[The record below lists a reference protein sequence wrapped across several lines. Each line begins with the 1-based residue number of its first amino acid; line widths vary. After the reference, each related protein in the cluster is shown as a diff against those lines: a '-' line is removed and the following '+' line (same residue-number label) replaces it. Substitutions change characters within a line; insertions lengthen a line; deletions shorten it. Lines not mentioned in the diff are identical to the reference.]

1 MTTKVRAVRRHGS
14 FCDYTVFNPIAP
26 HNPSIL
32 AEKIAKRI
40 TSKHNQHITII
51 MVGNTGTGK
60 SWAAI
65 DLAYETAKAVAKI
78 DLKKAVTSDSWR
90 EYFNLDHMAIITL
103 DRVVALLQNIRSHG
117 IYILDDIG
125 VGYSNRDWMKE
136 KNKGMNKIIQT
147 FRTDN
152 TCVIYTV
159 PSKGFIDK
167 VPRELVEWYFEFERS
182 EQVFSLGINSCKFLD
197 ITTLKRENKQLFIYD
212 VVHSLTGA
220 SQFVRHIARRPPD
233 ELTVPY
239 EKLRLDIARELRED
253 IAAEIEGGG
262 GSNGKNAA
270 SNDGDDGISPS
281 QMKTVHHFVDV
292 NELRKTGLS
301 VAEACEEE
309 GFNKTTY
316 EGLRNGRSGWFT
328 DYMRAAGLPIVPQ
341 DDEGGG

>member
-1 MTTKVRAVRRHGS
+1 MTNVRGVRRSGS
-14 FCDYTVFNPIAP
+14 FCDYQMVDPNDPCNA
-26 HNPSIL
+26 SIL
-32 AEKIAKRI
+32 ATKIAKRI

-65 DLAYETAKAVAKI
+65 ELAYQTALVVAEI
-78 DLKKAVTSDSWR
+78 DKGKDVKPGSWR

-103 DRVVALLQNIRSHG
+103 ERVTELLANIRSHG

-167 VPRELVEWYFEFERS
+167 VPRELVEWYFEFDRS
-182 EQVFSLGINSCKFLD
+182 EQMFSEGINACKFLD

-212 VVHSLTGA
+212 LVHSTTGA
-220 SQFVRHIARRPPD
+220 DQFVRHTARQPPD
-233 ELTVPY
+233 ELTTPY
-239 EKLRLDIARELRED
+239 EKLRTEIAIKLREE
-253 IAAEIEGGG
+253 IAAEIMG
-262 GSNGKNAA
+262 
-270 SNDGDDGISPS
+270 GDDKGNTETDVGGLSQS
-281 QMKTVHHFVDV
+281 QMGEVHQYIDV
-292 NELRKTGLS
+292 NERRKAGLT
-301 VAEACEEE
+301 VGEACEEI
-309 GFNKTTY
+309 GIKKARY
-316 EGLRNGRSGWFT
+316 EGLRNGRSEWFIKYLRMMSIPLT
-328 DYMRAAGLPIVPQ
+328 P
-341 DDEGGG
+341 